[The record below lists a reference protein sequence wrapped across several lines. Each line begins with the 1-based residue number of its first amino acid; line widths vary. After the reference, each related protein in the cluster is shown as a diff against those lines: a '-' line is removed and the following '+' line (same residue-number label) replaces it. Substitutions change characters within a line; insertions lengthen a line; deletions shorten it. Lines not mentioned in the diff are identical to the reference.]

1 MLKIVKLTTQEL
13 EGIKLLVGDVNGRIQ
28 DSLWVYKLYLKLDKA
43 FDEAARRD
51 PDWELEKVE

>member
-1 MLKIVKLTTQEL
+1 
-13 EGIKLLVGDVNGRIQ
+13 LLVGDVNGRIQ